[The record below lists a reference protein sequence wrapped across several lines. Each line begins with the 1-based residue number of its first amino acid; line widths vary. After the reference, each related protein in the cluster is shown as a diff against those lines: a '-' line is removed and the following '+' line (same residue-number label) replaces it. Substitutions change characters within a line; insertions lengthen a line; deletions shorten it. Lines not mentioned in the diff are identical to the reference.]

1 MARAFITGSS
11 DGLGK
16 MAAQLLIEQGHRV
29 VLHARN
35 DARGR
40 EAIAGVPGAEGVVIG
55 DLSSVRQTRSV
66 AEQVNA
72 LGAFDAV
79 IQNAAVGY
87 REGRR
92 IQTEDGL
99 PHIFAINTLAPYIL
113 TALIRKPKRLV
124 YLSSGLHQ
132 QGDASLKDL
141 LWEQRSWQ
149 GLQPYSD
156 SKLHDVLLAFAVA
169 RLWPDV
175 LSNSVD
181 PGWVATK
188 MGGRSAT
195 DDLDQGP
202 RTQVWLAVSDD
213 PAAKV
218 SGEHFYHMERRTP
231 KAASRDVS
239 VQNKLLDECRRLSG
253 VNLEALSASSAK

>member
-1 MARAFITGSS
+1 MSRVFITGSA

-16 MAAQLLIEQGHRV
+16 MAAQLLVQEGHSV

-35 DARGR
+35 DARAK
-40 EAIAGVPGAEGVVIG
+40 EAIAGVPGAEAVVIG
-55 DLSSVRQTRSV
+55 DLSSVQQTRDV
-66 AEQVNA
+66 ADQVNA
-72 LGAFDAV
+72 VGAFEAV
-79 IQNAAVGY
+79 IHNAAVGY

-99 PHIFAINTLAPYIL
+99 PHVFAVNTLAPYIL
-113 TALIRKPKRLV
+113 TGLIRKPKRLV

-132 QGDASLKDL
+132 QGDDSLKDL
-141 LWEQRSWQ
+141 LWQHRSWQ
-149 GLQPYSD
+149 GTQAYSD

-169 RLWPDV
+169 RLRPDV
-175 LSNSVD
+175 FSNAVE

-188 MGGRSAT
+188 MGGPSAT
-195 DDLDQGP
+195 DDLDQGH

-213 PAAKV
+213 PQARV
-218 SGEHFYHMERRTP
+218 SGEHFYHMRRRTP
-231 KAASRDVS
+231 KAATRDVA

-253 VNLEALSASSAK
+253 VDLEALIASPAR